1 MVNSIRD
8 LIVALSCVAMLNVA
22 AASAQVRTVQDLPVA
37 GGWLKSMQQSL
48 QQPAGTPTPD
58 QLPLKMGGAVP
69 PATRAAARIQDMP
82 EYQTTVVYL
91 GDLPLLSV
99 ATAEEPAILRASLI
113 SSRVNQLQW
122 DQIPGESIRITHDGK
137 SYSLVAGKDQTLIT
151 IDRSIRLSRTEAISD
166 KAAALQIANRLRRYF
181 GNAPELTD
189 APPEPPS
196 LIAAIS
202 VSISDTVVHVF
213 QGVASWYGHTFLN
226 RRTSSGT
233 VLREDSLIAAHP
245 ALPFGTQLRVTNLG
259 NGRQVTV
266 KVQDRGP
273 FIRGRVI
280 DLSPRAAQLLG
291 MVSSGLARVKVEVI
305 R

>member
-22 AASAQVRTVQDLPVA
+22 AASAQVRTVQDLSVA

-48 QQPAGTPTPD
+48 QPPAGTPTPD
-58 QLPLKMGGAVP
+58 QAPLKVGGVVP
-69 PATRAAARIQDMP
+69 PATRVAARIQDMP

-122 DQIPGESIRITHDGK
+122 DQIPGESIRIAYDGK

-151 IDRSIRLSRTEAISD
+151 IDRSIRLSRTEELSD

-196 LIAAIS
+196 LLASIS
-202 VSISDTVVHVF
+202 VSISDTVVQVF
-213 QGVASWYGHTFLN
+213 QG
-226 RRTSSGT
+226 
-233 VLREDSLIAAHP
+233 
-245 ALPFGTQLRVTNLG
+245 
-259 NGRQVTV
+259 
-266 KVQDRGP
+266 
-273 FIRGRVI
+273 
-280 DLSPRAAQLLG
+280 SPPG
-291 MVSSGLARVKVEVI
+291 MATHF
-305 R
+305 